1 VLPRS
6 ESENWRILLAED
18 VGSMSEENLR
28 RAIEILEEIRANQA
42 RQLTQQAEGLVL
54 QREQFE
60 LVRRQA
66 ERAERIQERAERIQE
81 RSAQLVGGARKA
93 IVVILAIV
101 ALLIAYLSWLLFR

>member
-1 VLPRS
+1 
-6 ESENWRILLAED
+6 
-18 VGSMSEENLR
+18 MSDDDFR
-28 RAIEILEEIRANQA
+28 RAIELLEEIRANQG
-42 RQLTQQAEGLVL
+42 RQLGQQAEGLAL

-60 LVRRQA
+60 LVKRQA

-101 ALLIAYLSWLLFR
+101 ALLIGYLSWLLFVRGAR

>member
-1 VLPRS
+1 
-6 ESENWRILLAED
+6 
-18 VGSMSEENLR
+18 MSDENLR
-28 RAIEILEEIRANQA
+28 RAIEILEEIRSNQA
-42 RQLTQQAEGLVL
+42 RQLTQQAEGLAL

-66 ERAERIQERAERIQE
+66 ERTERIQERAESIQE